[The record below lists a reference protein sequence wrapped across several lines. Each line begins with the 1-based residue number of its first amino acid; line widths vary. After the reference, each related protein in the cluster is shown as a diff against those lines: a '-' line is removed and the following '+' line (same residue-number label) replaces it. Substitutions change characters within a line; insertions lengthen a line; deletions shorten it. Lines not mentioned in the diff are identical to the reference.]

1 MFVKETLFYRSGY
14 ETASKNF
21 KPEDMM
27 VDISQRSFMITGG
40 NSGIGKSA
48 ALAIAKKG
56 KNNY

>member
-1 MFVKETLFYRSGY
+1 
-14 ETASKNF
+14 
-21 KPEDMM
+21 MM